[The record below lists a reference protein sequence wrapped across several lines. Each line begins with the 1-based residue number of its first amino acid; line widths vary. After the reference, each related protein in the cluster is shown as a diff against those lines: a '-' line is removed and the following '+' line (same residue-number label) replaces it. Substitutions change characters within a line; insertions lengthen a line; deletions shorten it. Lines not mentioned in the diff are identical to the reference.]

1 MKMMATGVI
10 QNLHLIIIHY
20 NMAEE
25 KNEITNSGVP
35 NRSGL
40 EVYMTITVGSDE
52 FLIPIV
58 ATDQYGNA
66 HKVLRRN
73 LDNKVE
79 S

>member
-1 MKMMATGVI
+1 
-10 QNLHLIIIHY
+10 
-20 NMAEE
+20 MAEV
-25 KNEITNSGVP
+25 KGEITNSGVP

-40 EVYMTITVGSDE
+40 YVYITVTISGQD

-58 ATDQYGNA
+58 ATDQFGNA

-73 LDNKVE
+73 LDNKVP